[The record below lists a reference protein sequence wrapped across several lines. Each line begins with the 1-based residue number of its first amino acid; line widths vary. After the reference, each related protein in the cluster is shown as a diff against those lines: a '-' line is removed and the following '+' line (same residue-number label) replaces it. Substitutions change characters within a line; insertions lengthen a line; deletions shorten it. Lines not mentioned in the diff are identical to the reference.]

1 MRITLVAAGMFLNF
15 QSPMGK
21 VKLNMTFENWHDM
34 GRVSIPYGKGK
45 VNSLIEQKVRDVIV
59 SIPYGKGK
67 VKELYPYLANNN
79 VSIPYGKGK
88 ANGCQIYLDMEKKYQ
103 FPMGKVK

>member
-67 VKELYPYLANNN
+67 VRRGLSRIRMA
-79 VSIPYGKGK
+79 KGI
-88 ANGCQIYLDMEKKYQ
+88 NSLWER
-103 FPMGKVK
+103 